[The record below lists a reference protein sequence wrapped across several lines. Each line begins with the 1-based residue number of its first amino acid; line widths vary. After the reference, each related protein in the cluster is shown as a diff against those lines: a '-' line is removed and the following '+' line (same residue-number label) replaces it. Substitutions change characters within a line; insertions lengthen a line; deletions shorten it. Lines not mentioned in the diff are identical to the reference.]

1 QPLPLRRLQQHP
13 RGHPGSA
20 GCGGPVMNPFRYVQ
34 AKKQAGAVGRVAD
47 DPRAAFLAGG
57 TTLLDLMKL
66 GVEAPATVVDVNRLP
81 LSRIEEQGGG
91 LRIGALVS
99 NTDLAYH
106 EAVRRRYPVL
116 SQAIL
121 SGATPQLRNMATVGG
136 NLMQRT
142 RCTYFRDGV
151 SPCNKR
157 VPGSGCAA
165 LDGFNR
171 SHAVL
176 GTSEQCIAS
185 NPSDMCVALA
195 ILDAVVHVRGR
206 EGTRTIPFNEFHLLP
221 GDTPERETVLEHGEL
236 ITAVELPAASFAAR
250 SHYLK
255 VRDRASYEFAL
266 ASAAVALE
274 VEDGVIR
281 TARLALGGVAT
292 RPWRGGA
299 AVQARE
305 RARPGAGALRGLC
318 ARSSQGRPRQGV

>member
-1 QPLPLRRLQQHP
+1 
-13 RGHPGSA
+13 
-20 GCGGPVMNPFRYVQ
+20 MNPFRYVQ
-34 AKKQAGAVGRVAD
+34 AHEQAAAVGQVAD

-66 GVEAPATVVDVNRLP
+66 GVEAPATLVDINRLP
-81 LSRIEEQGGG
+81 LSRIEGQGGG
-91 LRIGALVS
+91 LRIGALVTNS
-99 NTDLAYH
+99 DLAYH
-106 EAVRRRYPVL
+106 EVARARYPVL

-121 SGATPQLRNMATVGG
+121 SGASPQLRNMATVAG

-142 RCTYFRDGV
+142 RCPYFRDGV

-157 VPGSGCAA
+157 VPGAGCAA

-176 GTSEQCIAS
+176 GTSDQCIAS

-195 ILDAVVHVRGR
+195 ILDAVVHVGGPRGSR
-206 EGTRTIPFNEFHLLP
+206 AIPFNEFHLLP
-221 GDTPERETVLEHGEL
+221 GDTPQRETALEHGEL
-236 ITAVELPAASFAAR
+236 ITAVELPAAPFAAR

-255 VRDRASYEFAL
+255 VRDRSSYEFAL

-274 VEDGVIR
+274 VQDGVIR

-292 RPWRGGA
+292 KPWRAFA
-299 AVQARE
+299 AEQLLIG
-305 RARPGAGALRGLC
+305 ARPGEAAYAAAAREALKD
-318 ARSSQGRPRQGV
+318 ARGRPFNAFKIELARRVIVRALTTVGGMS

>member
-1 QPLPLRRLQQHP
+1 
-13 RGHPGSA
+13 
-20 GCGGPVMNPFRYVQ
+20 MNPFRYVQ
-34 AKKQAGAVGRVAD
+34 ANEQSGAVGQVAD
-47 DPRAAFLAGG
+47 DPWAAFLAGG

-66 GVEAPATVVDVNRLP
+66 RVETPATLVDINRLP
-81 LSRIEEQGGG
+81 LSQIEERDGG
-91 LRIGALVS
+91 LLIGALVT

-106 EAVRRRYPVL
+106 ELVRERYLVL

-121 SGATPQLRNMATVGG
+121 SGATPQLRNMATVAG
-136 NLMQRT
+136 NIMQRT

-195 ILDAVVHVRGR
+195 ILDTVVHVRGR
-206 EGTRTIPFNEFHLLP
+206 SGTRAIPFNEFHLLP
-221 GDTPERETVLEHGEL
+221 GETPERETVLEHGEL

-292 RPWRGGA
+292 RPWRAWSAEQTLVGA
-299 AVQARE
+299 RPTEAAYTAAARE
-305 RARPGAGALRGLC
+305 ALKD
-318 ARSSQGRPRQGV
+318 ARSREFNAFKIELAQRVIVRALVTVGEMS

>member
-1 QPLPLRRLQQHP
+1 
-13 RGHPGSA
+13 
-20 GCGGPVMNPFRYVQ
+20 MNPFRYVQ
-34 AKKQAGAVGRVAD
+34 AQEQAGAVGQVAD

-66 GVEAPATVVDVNRLP
+66 GVETPATLVDINRLP
-81 LSRIEEQGGG
+81 LSRIEEQDSGI
-91 LRIGALVS
+91 RIGALVT

-106 EAVRRRYPVL
+106 EVVRHRYPVL

-121 SGATPQLRNMATVGG
+121 SGATPQLRNMATVAG
-136 NLMQRT
+136 NVMQRT

-151 SPCNKR
+151 SACNKR
-157 VPGSGCAA
+157 VPGAGCAA

-176 GTSEQCIAS
+176 GTSDQCIAS

-195 ILDAVVHVRGR
+195 ILDAVVHVGGRRGAR
-206 EGTRTIPFNEFHLLP
+206 AIPFNEFHLLP

-236 ITAVELPAASFAAR
+236 ITAVELPAAPFAAR

-255 VRDRASYEFAL
+255 ARDRSSYEFAL

-274 VEDGVIR
+274 VRDGVIR

-292 RPWRGGA
+292 KPWRAFA
-299 AVQARE
+299 AEQTLVG
-305 RARPGAGALRGLC
+305 ARPGEIAYTAAAREALRD
-318 ARSSQGRPRQGV
+318 ARGRQFNAFKIELAQRVLVRALTTVGEMP

>member
-1 QPLPLRRLQQHP
+1 
-13 RGHPGSA
+13 
-20 GCGGPVMNPFRYVQ
+20 MNPFRYIQ
-34 AKKQAGAVGRVAD
+34 AQEQAGAVGQVAD

-66 GVEAPATVVDVNRLP
+66 GVETPATLVDINRLP

-91 LRIGALVS
+91 LRIGALVT

-106 EAVRRRYPVL
+106 EGLRRRYPVL

-121 SGATPQLRNMATVGG
+121 SGATPQLRNRATVAG
-136 NLMQRT
+136 NVMQRT

-157 VPGSGCAA
+157 APGTGCAA

-176 GTSEQCIAS
+176 GTSDHCIAS

-195 ILDAVVHVRGR
+195 ILDAVIHVRGPR
-206 EGTRTIPFNEFHLLP
+206 GTRAIPFNEFHLLP
-221 GDTPERETVLEHGEL
+221 GETPERETVLEHGEL
-236 ITAVELPAASFAAR
+236 ITAVELPAPPFSAR

-255 VRDRASYEFAL
+255 VRDRSSYEFSL

-274 VEDGVIR
+274 VKDGVIR

-292 RPWRGGA
+292 KPWRARA
-299 AVQARE
+299 AEQTLVG
-305 RARPGAGALRGLC
+305 ARPGEAAYTAAAREALRG
-318 ARSSQGRPRQGV
+318 ARGRQFNAFKIELAQRVIVRALTTVGEMP

>member
-1 QPLPLRRLQQHP
+1 
-13 RGHPGSA
+13 
-20 GCGGPVMNPFRYVQ
+20 MNPFHYVQ
-34 AKKQAGAVGRVAD
+34 ATEQAGAVAQVAD

-66 GVEAPATVVDVNRLP
+66 GAQTPATLVDINPLP

-91 LRIGALVS
+91 IRIGALVT
-99 NTDLAYH
+99 NTDLANH
-106 EAVRRRYPVL
+106 EVVRRRYPVL

-121 SGATPQLRNMATVGG
+121 SGASPQLRNMATVAG
-136 NLMQRT
+136 NVMQRT
-142 RCTYFRDGV
+142 RCPYFRDGV

-157 VPGSGCAA
+157 VPGAGCAA

-195 ILDAVVHVRGR
+195 ILDAIVHVRGR
-206 EGTRTIPFNEFHLLP
+206 QGTRAIPFTEFHLLP
-221 GDTPERETVLEHGEL
+221 GETPERETVLDHGEL
-236 ITAVELPAASFAAR
+236 ITAVELPAAPFAAR

-255 VRDRASYEFAL
+255 VRDRSSYEFAL

-274 VEDGVIR
+274 VRDGLIR

-292 RPWRGGA
+292 KPWRAWSAEQTLVG
-299 AVQARE
+299 
-305 RARPGAGALRGLC
+305 ARPGEAASTAAAHEALRD
-318 ARSSQGRPRQGV
+318 ARGRQFNAFKIELARRVIVRALTTVGKLP